1 MTTSTILIVDD
12 EDDIRKLVAGLLA
25 DEGYK
30 TVEAPD
36 KLKALAFFEDDT
48 AQQPDAVLLD
58 IWLEGGTREG
68 LEILAALKAQI
79 PSLPVIMMSGHGTL
93 ETAVEAIKTG
103 AYDFLEKPF
112 KTDRLLIMLQ
122 RALEQASLKR
132 RLNRLERAD
141 AAGEVV
147 TKSKAMQDLLAEI
160 EKLAPTKSRVLISGE
175 AGSGKSVIARLIHEK
190 SERTGPCITVNG
202 GTFGENAMDEA
213 KDGTLILEQPEDMP
227 QAAQSLL
234 TRLLQEQGDVR
245 VITITRANLL
255 DLVKQGKFREDLY
268 YRLNVVPL
276 TAPPLRERKAD
287 IPDLVNAMLPHLAE
301 ASGIAPQTLSQA
313 EMNWLQ
319 SQEWPGNVRE
329 LRNTLERFLILNKPL
344 EDSAAGS
351 GEGGKDHGWGDLLG
365 LPLKDARERFEHDYL
380 QAQLLRHERNITATA
395 DFVGMDRAALHRKLK
410 GLGIAA
416 SEK

>member
-1 MTTSTILIVDD
+1 MTATILIVDD
-12 EDDIRKLVAGLLA
+12 EDDIRKLVGGLLA

-36 KLKALAFFEDDT
+36 KLQALAFFEDDVT
-48 AQQPDAVLLD
+48 PPDAVLLD

-68 LEILAALKAQI
+68 LEILAALKSR
-79 PSLPVIMMSGHGTL
+79 PVSPPVIMMSGHGTL

-112 KTDRLLIMLQ
+112 KTDRLMIMLQ
-122 RALEQASLKR
+122 RALEQASLQR
-132 RLNRLERAD
+132 RLNKLERSD
-141 AAGEVV
+141 AAGEIVA
-147 TKSKAMQDLLAEI
+147 KSKAMQDLIAEI
-160 EKLAPTKSRVLISGE
+160 ERLAPTKSRVLISGE

-190 SERTGPCITVNG
+190 SERSGACITVNG
-202 GTFGENAMDEA
+202 GSFSESALEEA

-227 QAAQSLL
+227 QAAQALL
-234 TRLLQEQGDVR
+234 TRLLQEQSEVR

-276 TAPPLRERKAD
+276 TAPSLRERKAD
-287 IPDLVNAMLPHLAE
+287 IPDLVAALLPRLAKDSE
-301 ASGIAPQTLSQA
+301 ISAPSLSPAQ
-313 EMNWLQ
+313 MTWLQ
-319 SQEWPGNVRE
+319 AQDWPGNVRE
-329 LRNTLERFLILNKPL
+329 LRNTLERFLILKKPL
-344 EDSAAGS
+344 EDEGQSETNT
-351 GEGGKDHGWGDLLG
+351 GESGWGDLLG
-365 LPLKDARERFEHDYL
+365 LPLKDARERFEHGYL
-380 QAQLLRHERNITATA
+380 EAQLLRHDRNITATA

-410 GLGIAA
+410 GLGILG